1 MSIVKLSPSYKD
13 YLWGGTKLKTNYDKQ
28 TEMNPLAES
37 WEISTHPDGPSYIND
52 TNETLAEYIEV
63 KGREVLGSR
72 GQNFSH
78 FPILVK
84 FIDANRDLSIQV
96 HPKDDYALIHENEYG
111 KTEMWYVL
119 EATPE
124 ASVYFG
130 VKEDMSRQT
139 YREAIENNTILDV
152 LNRVS
157 VKQGDVIFVEAGTIH
172 AIGAGIV
179 VCEIQ
184 QNSNTTYRVYDFNRK
199 DKDGNL
205 RELHIDQAIEVSN
218 LGKQDTDF
226 KAQGEWRD
234 SHGYRQRTLVT
245 CPYFTTEEVEL
256 DSQKQYSLDGK
267 SFEGIVVVEGTLEL
281 MTDDTEIKLNKGE
294 SAFIDAATQDITV
307 SGKGRYLSIRV

>member
-1 MSIVKLSPSYKD
+1 MSIVKLSPSFKD
-13 YLWGGTKLKTNYDKQ
+13 YLWGGTKLKMNYDKQ
-28 TEMNPLAES
+28 TDMNPLAES
-37 WEISTHPDGPSYIND
+37 WEISTHPDGPSYINNTD
-52 TNETLAEYIEV
+52 QTLSEYIDM
-63 KGREVLGSR
+63 KGRSVLGSR
-72 GQNFSH
+72 GKNFNR

-96 HPKDDYALIHENEYG
+96 HPQDDYALIHENEYG

-124 ASVYFG
+124 ASVYYG
-130 VKEDMSRQT
+130 VKEDISRQT
-139 YREAIENNTILDV
+139 YKEAIENNTILDV
-152 LNRVS
+152 LNKVS
-157 VKQGDVIFVEAGTIH
+157 VKKGDVIFVEAGTIH

-218 LGKQDTDF
+218 LGKQDTNF
-226 KAQGEWRD
+226 EAQGEWHD
-234 SHGYRQRTLVT
+234 EGGYRQRTLVT
-245 CPYFTTEEVEL
+245 CPYFTTDEIEL
-256 DSQKQYSLDGK
+256 DSQKCYSLSEK

-281 MTDDTEIKLNKGE
+281 KTDDNQIKLNKGE
-294 SAFIDAATQDITV
+294 SAFIDAATQDIII
-307 SGKGRYLSIRV
+307 SGEGRYLSIKV